1 MFLLILLLVIA
12 FFDLYWMLRLIY
24 TRILSHVL
32 PTIRLDEAGC
42 VYSIC
47 WTTDIDYF
55 GHMNNGKYFKEMDF
69 GRFDFYFRSGLS
81 AYIEARPKMFVV
93 QHAASIKYRKS
104 INFLVPFKHV
114 TKLLYWDDRSLYF
127 EQSFI
132 SLHDGF
138 VRAVAFSKNTCVG
151 GSVME
156 MMERF
161 GHPSPPQ
168 CPEDL
173 KMWLESQE
181 VTSCR
186 LRQQSNIHAGSG
198 CGSANSLSKKD
209 H

>member
-1 MFLLILLLVIA
+1 MFILLFLLIIA
-12 FFDLYWMLRLIY
+12 FFDLYWMLRLILV
-24 TRILSHVL
+24 RFLSHIL
-32 PTIRLDEAGC
+32 PTISMEEEGRLYG
-42 VYSIC
+42 IC
-47 WTTDIDYF
+47 WTTDIDFF

-127 EQSFI
+127 EQSFL

-138 VRAVAFSKNTCVG
+138 TRAVAFSKNTVVG
-151 GSVME
+151 GSVTE
-156 MMERF
+156 MMESF
-161 GHPSPPQ
+161 GFSAPPP
-168 CPEDL
+168 CRDDL

-181 VTSCR
+181 LTSSK
-186 LRQQSNIHAGSG
+186 LRQNSNIHAT
-198 CGSANSLSKKD
+198 NSISKKEQ
-209 H
+209 

>member
-1 MFLLILLLVIA
+1 M
-12 FFDLYWMLRLIY
+12 Y
-24 TRILSHVL
+24 
-32 PTIRLDEAGC
+32 G
-42 VYSIC
+42 IC
-47 WTTDIDYF
+47 WTTDIDFF

-81 AYIEARPKMFVV
+81 AYIESRPKMFVV

-138 VRAVAFSKNTCVG
+138 TRAVAFSKNTCVG

-156 MMERF
+156 MMESF
-161 GHPSPPQ
+161 GFPAPPP
-168 CPEDL
+168 CRDDL

-181 VTSCR
+181 LTSSK
-186 LRQQSNIHAGSG
+186 LRQHSNIHAT
-198 CGSANSLSKKD
+198 NSISKKD
-209 H
+209 Q